1 MGKLKLRILALSM
14 VLILLLTG
22 CGFAGGSR
30 RVKTFLEQLSYRD
43 IAVYPYGE
51 MTYERPDMQAFDR
64 VLQRGCAAAA
74 GCDNPEDI
82 LDSVFEFY
90 DAYDSFYT
98 NYYLADIRYSGDL
111 TNAYWEEEYTYCME
125 NYPAA
130 DAGLE
135 RLYMALADSPLRGEL
150 EAKYFGTGFFDAYD
164 GESVWDETFTALMEQ
179 EIRLQNAYYEL
190 SGQAAEA
197 EPYSDAFFTTY
208 GAEMGTLF
216 VELIGLR
223 QEIAA
228 YMGYDSYV
236 DFAYDFYYSRDYTP
250 AETEQYLKRIRQE
263 LVPLYRELMTSDL
276 WQAGSAPCSEED
288 ALNYLRETSR
298 NMGGITAE
306 AFYVLETGGLY
317 DISYGANKYNSSFE
331 VYLDSYRE
339 PFLFMNP
346 SGTVYDKL
354 TLAHEFGHF
363 TNDYCC
369 GGSYAGVDVAEVM
382 SQGMEFMS
390 LCYGTDTEELEK
402 LKLADSLCTMVE
414 QAAYATFEQQVYA
427 ISPEELTTET
437 VYALY
442 EQIGL
447 EFGMDSWNWDSRDF
461 VTVTHF
467 YTNPIYIISYV
478 ASCDAA
484 LQLYQMEK
492 AAAGQGLTHY
502 ERILSSEETGFL
514 AFIRWAELTS
524 PFEEDRMQQIRQ
536 TFEEGLQS

>member
-1 MGKLKLRILALSM
+1 MGKLKLRILALGM

-22 CGFAGGSR
+22 CGFGDGSR

-51 MTYERPDMQAFDR
+51 MTYERPDLEGFER
-64 VLQRGCAAAA
+64 VLERGCAAAA
-74 GCDNPEDI
+74 GCDNLEDI
-82 LDSVFEFY
+82 LDTIYEFN
-90 DAYDSFYT
+90 DAYNSFYT
-98 NYYLADIRYSGDL
+98 NYCLANIRYSGDL
-111 TNAYWEEEYTYCME
+111 TDDFWEEEYNFCTE
-125 NYPAA
+125 NYPMV

-135 RLYMALADSPLRGEL
+135 RLYMALADSPLREEL
-150 EAKYFGTGFFDAYD
+150 EAEYFGAGFFDAYE
-164 GESVWDETFTALMEQ
+164 GENVWDETFTALMEQ
-179 EIRLQNAYYEL
+179 EVQLQNEYYAL
-190 SGQAAEA
+190 SALAADA
-197 EPYSDAFFTTY
+197 EPYSDGFFTTH
-208 GAEMGTLF
+208 GAEMGELF
-216 VELIGLR
+216 VELVRLR
-223 QEIAA
+223 QQIAA

-236 DFAYDFYYSRDYTP
+236 DFAYDFYYGRDYTP
-250 AETEQYLKRIRQE
+250 AQTKLYLKQIQQE
-263 LVPLYRELMTSDL
+263 LVLLYRGLMTSDV
-276 WQAGSAPCSEED
+276 WQTGCEPCTEEE
-288 ALNYLRETSR
+288 ALEYLRGCSR
-298 NMGGITAE
+298 NMGGKTAE
-306 AFYVLETGGLY
+306 AFYLLETGGLY

-363 TNDYCC
+363 TSDYCC
-369 GGSYAGVDVAEVM
+369 GGSYAGIDVAEVM

-427 ISPEELTTET
+427 ISPEELTAET

-447 EFGMDSWNWDSRDF
+447 EFGMDSWDWDSRDF
-461 VTVTHF
+461 VLITHF
-467 YTNPIYIISYV
+467 YTNPMYIISYV

-492 AAAGQGLTHY
+492 TAEGTGLSRY
-502 ERILSSEETGFL
+502 ERILSSEETSFL
-514 AFIRWAELTS
+514 AFIQWAELTS
-524 PFEEDRMQQIRQ
+524 PFEECRIQQLRQ
-536 TFEEGLQS
+536 TFEAVLQS